1 MNCVPL
7 FTALGQ
13 KNTTAYDLDLEIWHI
28 FSCSKRGPEN
38 VGQAGLG
45 RVESMELRKSDRAA
59 AAERVAR
66 STRFMHTDEGW
77 YFKTRE
83 GVKLGPY
90 AEEFDAEI
98 SASLLIAALDQL
110 DSGADATPVIQR
122 FLRDPANAPMGQAPA
137 QDKKPLNL
145 AAIKRQRLLG
155 ERIPTFQKA
164 WQAIAGL
171 RG

>member
-1 MNCVPL
+1 M
-7 FTALGQ
+7 
-13 KNTTAYDLDLEIWHI
+13 AYFQQLE
-28 FSCSKRGPEN
+28 RGPWN
-38 VGQAGLG
+38 VGRAGLG
-45 RVESMELRKSDRAA
+45 RVESMELRKSDREA

-66 STRFMHTDEGW
+66 STRFTQTDEGW

-83 GVKLGPY
+83 GVLLGPY

-98 SASLLIAALDQL
+98 SASLLIAALAQL
-110 DSGADATPVIQR
+110 DPGADATPVIQR
-122 FLRDPANAPMGQAPA
+122 FLHDPSNAPMGQPLA
-137 QDKKPLNL
+137 QDRKPINL

-164 WQAIAGL
+164 WQAIAGR

>member
-1 MNCVPL
+1 
-7 FTALGQ
+7 
-13 KNTTAYDLDLEIWHI
+13 
-28 FSCSKRGPEN
+28 
-38 VGQAGLG
+38 
-45 RVESMELRKSDRAA
+45 MELRKSDKAA

-66 STRFMHTDEGW
+66 STRFVHTDEGW

-98 SASLLIAALDQL
+98 SASLLIAALAQL
-110 DSGADATPVIQR
+110 DPGADATAAIQR
-122 FLRDPANAPMGQAPA
+122 FIRDPANAVMGQVPV
-137 QDKKPLNL
+137 QDKKPINL
-145 AAIKRQRLLG
+145 AAIKRQRLLR

-164 WQAIAGL
+164 WQAIAGR